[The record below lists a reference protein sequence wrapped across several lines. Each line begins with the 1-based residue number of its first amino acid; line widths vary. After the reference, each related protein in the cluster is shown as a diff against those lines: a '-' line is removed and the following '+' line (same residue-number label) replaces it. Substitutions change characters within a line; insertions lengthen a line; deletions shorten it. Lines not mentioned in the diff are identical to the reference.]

1 MAVGA
6 LSYFQESGL
15 RVPHDL
21 SVIGY
26 DDTPS
31 AAYSA
36 PRLTSVHMP
45 WREMTLNGINALLN
59 LCYDMKRPVTRD
71 FPVSV
76 TLRASLSKAAGGKRK
91 AA

>member
-6 LSYFQESGL
+6 LSYFQETGV
-15 RVPHDL
+15 RVPQDL
-21 SVIGY
+21 SVLAY

-31 AAYSA
+31 AAYAA
-36 PRLTSVHMP
+36 PRLTTVHMP

-59 LCYDMKRPVTRD
+59 LCYDMRRPVTRE

-76 TLRASLSKAAGGKRK
+76 TLRASLAPLNPKP
-91 AA
+91 

>member
-1 MAVGA
+1 
-6 LSYFQESGL
+6 
-15 RVPHDL
+15 VPHDL
-21 SVIGY
+21 SVLGY

-31 AAYSA
+31 AAFSA

-45 WREMTLNGINALLN
+45 WREMTQNGINALLN
-59 LCYDMKRPVTRD
+59 LCYDMRRPVTRE

-76 TLRASLSKAAGGKRK
+76 TLRASLAKAPGAKRK